1 MVLTLQDSNQPLTA
15 QSVLLGP
22 QDRIFDKTTQV
33 IISADAHVGFAFD
46 RSQTDPYPLLKLTTA
61 VVEHLSQ
68 PADQWDSKGKPHF
81 QQLTWQLDHY
91 TKEAL
96 SEAANKNAVI
106 ANRLG
111 FASTTIQDLGSE
123 SLKKL
128 NIAADAFSQVGLALA
143 EYRATGG
150 WRNISE
156 PVSMH
161 QFYQGRT
168 TNMASVTLE
177 AQRFITAFA
186 AGQRDTAVKQL
197 FDQAVAAHSDRMA
210 LTHNGLG
217 IEHHLLGLQAMMAQ
231 NGGNA
236 VFPDAAAF
244 FHSAFLNQLV
254 TAFFS
259 TTSLPFEIIDSLA
272 AVPTSTDGYGIYYGV
287 SKAKLSLTVSAWKT
301 NPFTAEELLTNV
313 VDSLTAL
320 SGWLTAQS
328 NN

>member
-1 MVLTLQDSNQPLTA
+1 
-15 QSVLLGP
+15 
-22 QDRIFDKTTQV
+22 
-33 IISADAHVGFAFD
+33 
-46 RSQTDPYPLLKLTTA
+46 
-61 VVEHLSQ
+61 
-68 PADQWDSKGKPHF
+68 
-81 QQLTWQLDHY
+81 
-91 TKEAL
+91 
-96 SEAANKNAVI
+96 
-106 ANRLG
+106 
-111 FASTTIQDLGSE
+111 
-123 SLKKL
+123 
-128 NIAADAFSQVGLALA
+128 
-143 EYRATGG
+143 
-150 WRNISE
+150 
-156 PVSMH
+156 
-161 QFYQGRT
+161 
-168 TNMASVTLE
+168 
-177 AQRFITAFA
+177 
-186 AGQRDTAVKQL
+186 
-197 FDQAVAAHSDRMA
+197 
-210 LTHNGLG
+210 
-217 IEHHLLGLQAMMAQ
+217 MAQ